1 MKRWNKLLAGLLLA
15 FAAITMLAGCSLLPE
30 KVPTSW
36 EDSKT
41 KAFFEQRQ
49 ITEDHIY
56 LVIEAS
62 YAGKATVE
70 CEINGNDQSVLMTTS
85 YASMGYSCKDGV
97 YTDLVAQ
104 KELTEEKD
112 IQKAKAF
119 IESFVETIRIP
130 SGADEVREFYVKQN
144 TEEDDDTYT
153 EHIRMTDGT
162 MMEYTFDAN
171 GELTDIV
178 SKLADSS
185 SSKRYPVK
193 TIRRQR

>member
-1 MKRWNKLLAGLLLA
+1 MKRLNKLLAGLLLA
-15 FAAITMLAGCSLLPE
+15 LAAPTVLAGCSVLPD

-49 ITEDHIY
+49 ITEEHIY

-62 YAGKATVE
+62 YAGKATVD
-70 CEINGNDQSVLMTTS
+70 CEIDGNNQSVLMTIS
-85 YASMGYSCKDGV
+85 YDSMGYSCKDGV

-104 KELTEEKD
+104 KTLTEEKE

-119 IESFVETIRIP
+119 IKSFVETIRIP
-130 SGADEVREFYVKQN
+130 SSADQVREFYVKQN
-144 TEEDDDTYT
+144 TDEDDDTYT

-162 MMEYTFDAN
+162 MMEYTFDAK
-171 GELTDIV
+171 GELTDIIA
-178 SKLADSS
+178 KPAGSS
-185 SSKRYPVK
+185 SSKHYPVK